1 MIQKT
6 EAIVLKVINHGDSS
20 KIATLYSRS
29 FGRLK
34 VIAKGVRNPKSRFM
48 GLFQPTHHLRIV
60 FYEKSHSELQL
71 FSSGEVVRSY
81 YTLLQDFDRLA
92 FAQLAMDVLERAI
105 VSVEPHPVLY
115 ELACKTL
122 GNFDNA
128 TIQPI
133 KTYWYFHLRTLGEL
147 GFRPAVNNCR
157 ICSKSL
163 EGTPAAFDRQQAIL
177 MCESCSLRHA
187 GGIVLP
193 LEAMKVLQVIDREDW
208 DTLTNLTV
216 SRGAR
221 RALWKFIWLHAKTHL
236 EPLRRIKS
244 LTVLEQLYHQ
254 TE

>member
-1 MIQKT
+1 MIQQT

-48 GLFQPTHHLRIV
+48 GLFQPTQHVRIV

-81 YTLLQDFDRLA
+81 YTLLQDFARLA
-92 FAQLAMDVLERAI
+92 FAQLTMDVLERAI
-105 VSVEPHPVLY
+105 VSVEPHPALY
-115 ELACKTL
+115 DLTCKTL
-122 GNFDNA
+122 ENFDNA

-133 KTYWYFHLRTLGEL
+133 VTYWYFHLRTLCEL
-147 GFRPAVNNCR
+147 GFRPAVNHCR
-157 ICSKSL
+157 ICGKSL
-163 EGTPAAFDRQQAIL
+163 VDTPAVFDRHQANL
-177 MCESCSLRHA
+177 MCESCSLRYA

-193 LEAMKVLQVIDREDW
+193 VEAMKVLQVIDHEDW
-208 DTLTNLTV
+208 NTLINLTV
-216 SRGAR
+216 SQEAR
-221 RALWKFIWLHAKTHL
+221 RTLWKFIWLHAKTHL

-244 LTVLEQLYHQ
+244 LAVLEQLYH
-254 TE
+254 